1 MGTDIHPTAV
11 VAEGAELD
19 EGVSIGPLCVVGPK
33 VKIGKGSRL
42 IANVTVEGDTR
53 IGENNR
59 LFPYACIGMT
69 PQDLKFGGEET
80 SLVIGDNN
88 RIREYVT
95 IHLASVD
102 GDGETTVGSDNFF
115 MAYVHIAHDCKVG
128 NHVIMANYAGLSGHV
143 TMGDHVVAGGMLG
156 VHQFLRIGEYAML
169 GGVSRIIHDVPPYV
183 IASGADKAK
192 LYGLNLVGLK
202 RNGFTDE
209 TIAELKAAYRLLFR
223 EKLSIG
229 DAIKKIQ
236 EEVPYSDNVRHLV
249 EFVQANKRGI
259 CR

>member
-1 MGTDIHPTAV
+1 MTTEIHPSAV
-11 VAEGAELD
+11 VADGAELD
-19 EGVSIGPLCVVGPK
+19 EGVNIGPLCVVGPK
-33 VKIGKGSRL
+33 VKLGKGTRL
-42 IANVTVEGDTR
+42 VSNVTVDGNTTF
-53 IGENNR
+53 GENNEV
-59 LFPYACIGMT
+59 LPFACIGMP
-69 PQDLKFGGEET
+69 PQDMKYGGEET
-80 SLVIGDNN
+80 SLVVGSNN

-95 IHLASVD
+95 IHLASSD
-102 GDGETTVGSDNFF
+102 GDGETTVGDDNFF

-128 NHVIMANYAGLSGHV
+128 SHVIMANYAGLSGHV
-143 TMGDHVVAGGMLG
+143 VLEDHVVAGGMLG
-156 VHQFLRIGEYAML
+156 VHQFTRIGEYAML

-209 TIAELKAAYRLLFR
+209 TISELKAAYRILFR
-223 EKLSIG
+223 EKLPLG
-229 DAIKKIQ
+229 DAIKKVQ
-236 EEVPYSDNVRHLV
+236 EEVAYSDKVRHLV